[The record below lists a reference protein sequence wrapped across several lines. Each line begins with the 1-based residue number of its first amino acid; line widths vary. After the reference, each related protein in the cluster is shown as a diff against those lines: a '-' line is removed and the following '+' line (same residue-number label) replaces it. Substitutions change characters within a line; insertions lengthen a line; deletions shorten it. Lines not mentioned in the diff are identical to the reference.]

1 MLKRHTVVPLFILT
15 ALVGCRKHVAAPEP
29 AQEDAWVDSVPAM
42 SAGIIVAPLTVH
54 FVSALAR
61 LEAEIPR
68 TFGNMD
74 ERLKATPEGRSSYA
88 FSAERG
94 PFAVRLSGD
103 TIFAAATIQFQGR
116 GWYDP
121 PIGPTITG
129 GCGTDSLRPRARLT
143 LRILAGLDSSWR
155 LRTRIRLLD
164 VQPLSTEERDQCEV
178 SFLKLDVTGKV
189 LSAAET
195 AISKALPALD
205 RQIAAMDVRSPLE
218 VIWRELLEPIKIS
231 DSLWLVL
238 RPEAVSMGRFAAM
251 GAGIT
256 SRVSVRAR
264 PGLLT
269 GAKPARGELP
279 LPALRRGDF
288 EEGFAMLVEG
298 RFDYPVI
305 SDILT
310 KALGA
315 TSVQTPR
322 GAIRVEHVRVIGLG
336 RGRVGLGLTFSGVGS
351 GTVWLVGSP
360 VFDSTSRF
368 ITVPDLEF
376 DASSAGLL
384 VRGLAWL
391 KGSEIRTFL
400 RKEARVPADSLLREL
415 GAMAERETN
424 RELARGVRLGA
435 DITGAEP
442 VGIHAGRFGIVV
454 RARATG
460 TASLELG
467 PELFRRAPARVTG
480 RSRAGARSG
489 AGADLATGSRRSPPG
504 A

>member
-1 MLKRHTVVPLFILT
+1 MLKRLTVLPLCFVI
-15 ALVGCRKHVAAPEP
+15 ALAGCRKNLSAPEP
-29 AQEDAWVDSVPAM
+29 TREETWVDSVPA
-42 SAGIIVAPLTVH
+42 SPAGIIVAPLTVH

-68 TFGNMD
+68 TFGDM
-74 ERLKATPEGRSSYA
+74 EQRLQATPEGRSSYA

-94 PFAVRLSGD
+94 PFAVRLVGD
-103 TIFAAATIQFQGR
+103 TILAAATIQYQGR

-129 GCGTDSLRPRARLT
+129 GCGMDSLRPRARLT
-143 LRILAGLDSSWR
+143 LRIVAGLDSSWR
-155 LRTRIRLLD
+155 LRTRIRLTG
-164 VQPLSTEERDQCEV
+164 VEPLSTEERDQCEV
-178 SFLKLDVTGKV
+178 SFLKIDVTGKV
-189 LSAAET
+189 LTAAET
-195 AISKALPALD
+195 AIAKALPALD
-205 RQIAAMDVRSPLE
+205 RQIAEMDVRSPIE
-218 VIWRELLEPIKIS
+218 VIWREMLEPIKIT

-238 RPEAVSMGRFAAM
+238 RPEAVSMGRIAAQ
-251 GAGIT
+251 GEGLT

-269 GAKPARGELP
+269 GAKPERSELP

-305 SDILT
+305 SDMIT
-310 KALGA
+310 KALAA
-315 TSVQTPR
+315 TPIETPR
-322 GAIRVEHVRVIGLG
+322 GTIQVEHVRVIGLG
-336 RGRVGLGLTFSGVGS
+336 RGRVGLGLTFSGSTS

-391 KGSEIRTFL
+391 KGPEITAFL

-424 RELARGVRLGA
+424 RELAPGVRLGA
-435 DITGAEP
+435 DITSAEP
-442 VGIHAGRFGIVV
+442 VGIHAGQFGLVI

-467 PELFRRAPARVTG
+467 PELFRRKPAARSVA
-480 RSRAGARSG
+480 RSRDVGGA
-489 AGADLATGSRRSPPG
+489 LASGSRRTPPG
-504 A
+504 D